1 MANKETYLGEFEQIV
16 LLALIHLK
24 ENAYGMTIRM
34 EINERIGRDV
44 SIGAVY
50 TTLERLE
57 KKGLIVSKIGETTPQ
72 RGGRAK
78 RYFHI
83 TPTGKIKLNEA
94 RKNFEIMWQGL
105 GPELIRAG
113 GANA

>member
-57 KKGLIVSKIGETTPQ
+57 KKGFIVSRN
-72 RGGRAK
+72 RGDNPPARWK
-78 RYFHI
+78 
-83 TPTGKIKLNEA
+83 GKTLFPHHTDREKQVE
-94 RKNFEIMWQGL
+94 
-105 GPELIRAG
+105 
-113 GANA
+113 

>member
-16 LLALIHLK
+16 LLALLHLK

-57 KKGLIVSKIGETTPQ
+57 KKGFIVSKMGETTPQ
-72 RGGRAK
+72 RGGKAK

-83 TPTGKIKLNEA
+83 TPNGKGKLNEA

-105 GPELIRAG
+105 GPELLG
-113 GANA
+113 MEGVYV

>member
-1 MANKETYLGEFEQIV
+1 MGNRETYLGEFEHIV

-34 EINERIGRDV
+34 DIDERIGRSV

-57 KKGLIVSKIGETTPQ
+57 KKGFITSQMGEATPQ
-72 RGGRAK
+72 RGGKAK
-78 RYFHI
+78 KYFSI
-83 TPTGKIKLNEA
+83 TPAWKDKLQEA
-94 RKNFEIMWQGL
+94 RKNLEIMWQGL
-105 GPELIRAG
+105 NSELMGTSYA
-113 GANA
+113 